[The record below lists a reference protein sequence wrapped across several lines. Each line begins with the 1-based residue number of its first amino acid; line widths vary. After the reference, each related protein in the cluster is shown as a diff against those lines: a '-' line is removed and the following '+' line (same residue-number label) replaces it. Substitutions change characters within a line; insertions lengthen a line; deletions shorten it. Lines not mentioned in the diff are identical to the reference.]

1 MNDFYPSYR
10 IFYINSTIFLENK
23 YCFLINNF
31 RQLNYFQRRPAIFR
45 ILL

>member
-1 MNDFYPSYR
+1 MNDFYLSYR
-10 IFYINSTIFLENK
+10 IFLIISTTFLENK

-31 RQLNYFQRRPAIFR
+31 QRLNYFQRRQAIFR

>member
-10 IFYINSTIFLENK
+10 IFFTYTTTFLENK
-23 YCFLINNF
+23 YCFLIYNSQ
-31 RQLNYFQRRPAIFR
+31 RLNYFQRRPAIFR